1 MKLVLAIPS
10 VRLPRPPSFHI
21 TTEVPKVRIPFL
33 SLLLEPRSLNKWLFI
48 WMFCLYLVFCW
59 ACFFEF
65 EQPRLNHDAFFR
77 FGADSP
83 TYWDAVEYRSQ
94 HASFGS
100 PLVGFGTNLFGPVAI
115 GTVMRNGIA
124 VGFFNILL
132 FFVAV
137 EIACSIPGV
146 DRYRLLFLLMI
157 CSETAPALVTL
168 NKEILV
174 LFSVLLLAKYVY
186 SERRSGLLLG
196 AALVA
201 AVLTRW
207 EQVAIILL
215 FLFLQRKG
223 SVLQRNPRLAVASVI
238 AALTVIYS
246 LIAMLPG
253 SGIGGFT
260 QYANNANTIA
270 KLNTIQT
277 HFGFPLVLI
286 PKLIMDITGQL
297 ITPLAY
303 VRWVENY
310 GIGDLHSWL
319 IIPLFSIVL
328 IPMMVIAYRRGKLNP
343 RRPIALLIIIY
354 LLVVAVTPFVQ
365 PRYNY
370 FVYVLL
376 CLELSKKETPEGEEQ
391 GLTPSAKNVPGIGD
405 LNRNPEYSGF

>member
-10 VRLPRPPSFHI
+10 ARLPRPPSFHI
-21 TTEVPKVRIPFL
+21 TTEAPKVRIPFL
-33 SLLLEPRSLNKWLFI
+33 SLLVEPRSLNKWLFM
-48 WMFCLYLVFCW
+48 WTFCLYLAFCW

-65 EQPRLNHDAFFR
+65 EQPRYNHESNVR

-83 TYWDAVEYRSQ
+83 TYWEAVEFRSQ
-94 HASFGS
+94 HADTES
-100 PLVGFGTNLFGPVAI
+100 PLVGFGTNLYGPVTIA
-115 GTVMRNGIA
+115 TVLQSGIA
-124 VGFFNILL
+124 VGLFDIFL

-157 CSETAPALVTL
+157 CPETAPALVTL

-174 LFSVLLLAKYVY
+174 LFSVLLLAKYIY
-186 SERRSGLLLG
+186 STKRSWFLLG
-196 AALVA
+196 TVLVFSFF
-201 AVLTRW
+201 TRW
-207 EQVAIILL
+207 EQVAIVLL
-215 FLFLQRKG
+215 FLFLRRKG
-223 SVLQRNPRLAVASVI
+223 SVFERNPRFAVVSVI

-246 LIAMLPG
+246 LITMLPG

-260 QYANNANTIA
+260 RYAKNANTIA
-270 KLNTIQT
+270 KLNNIQT
-277 HFGFPLVLI
+277 HFGFPLVLA
-286 PKLIMDITGQL
+286 PKIIMDLAGQM

-303 VRWVENY
+303 FRWLAANGFTDV
-310 GIGDLHSWL
+310 HSSL
-319 IIPLFSIVL
+319 ILPLFSIVL
-328 IPMMVIAYRRGKLNP
+328 IPVMVLAYRRGKLNP

-376 CLELSKKETPEGEEQ
+376 ALELARKEEAEGELEFK
-391 GLTPSAKNVPGIGD
+391 GIAAPSPGWLPPGHAEG
-405 LNRNPEYSGF
+405 RGSY